1 MPKQH
6 ATPKTKK
13 KTHGTVLGENDS
25 NYSPTPQFFVNHKTS
40 LSERWPFTIK
50 LQLLGSKINHL
61 PLPHFYLSDG
71 ILISNYV

>member
-40 LSERWPFTIK
+40 L
-50 LQLLGSKINHL
+50 
-61 PLPHFYLSDG
+61 
-71 ILISNYV
+71 